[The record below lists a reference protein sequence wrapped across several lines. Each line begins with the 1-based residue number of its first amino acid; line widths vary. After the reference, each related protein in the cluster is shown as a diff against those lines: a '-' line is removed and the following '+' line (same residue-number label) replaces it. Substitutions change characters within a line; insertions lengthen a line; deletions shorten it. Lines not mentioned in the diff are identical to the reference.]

1 MSADFSPIVS
11 GLETEEQAAS
21 HDRWFR
27 AKVQASIDDPRPNV
41 PHDRMMADMRALIER
56 SSEKTKDDSMM
67 DLKKNLI
74 SCLIF
79 PIAPVAVIYLTFAL
93 CRDIWAENFYT
104 PGEDGGEIEPTLAL
118 FIIPILLVIA
128 APLLAGLTGLSRWVT
143 RRFEPGAWWRWAMA
157 IPRVTLAAI
166 SLFLFLL
173 SSGFL
178 MGDVLGPLKHWQ
190 VACAWAAC
198 AATVSAFL
206 IQQFSRLKE

>member
-1 MSADFSPIVS
+1 MKAEPSPIVS
-11 GLETEEQAAS
+11 GLQTEEQAAS

-41 PHDRMMADMRALIER
+41 PHDRVMADMRALIAR
-56 SSEKTKDDSMM
+56 RSEKTKDDSMM

-74 SCLIF
+74 GCLIF

-93 CRDIWAENFYT
+93 CSDIWAENFYT
-104 PGEDGGEIEPTLAL
+104 PGEDGGEVEPMLAL
-118 FIIPILLVIA
+118 LIIPLLLVIVA
-128 APLLAGLTGLSRWVT
+128 SLLAGLTGLSRWIT
-143 RRFEPGAWWRWAMA
+143 RRFEPRAWWRWLLA
-157 IPRVTLAAI
+157 IPRLVLAAVA
-166 SLFLFLL
+166 LFLFLL

-178 MGDVLGPLKHWQ
+178 MGDTLGPFRHWQ

-206 IQQFSRLKE
+206 VQQFSRLKE